1 MVTTC
6 ENAQCPC
13 LCGLMTLVLND
24 DSLRVDGSV
33 VLPLYDNV
41 SGVPHNG
48 PSWMGQKKRASLS

>member
-24 DSLRVDGSV
+24 DSLRVDGCV
-33 VLPLYDNV
+33 VYAPI
-41 SGVPHNG
+41 
-48 PSWMGQKKRASLS
+48 